1 MISTGEQAKY
11 ILENTFDNVY
21 NEVIT
26 CVFSNLTTLQFN
38 AIVHSE
44 IVRARRERFTSDND
58 EGVMDTHSLG
68 VILLNRDLAAAGLAG
83 IDATSYFMINSHRYD
98 FVTTE
103 PYCDNMMTPYQNA
116 GDVFSVFYVRRAAEL
131 ESQVSTSGESGFSF
145 GGLRGS

>member
-1 MISTGEQAKY
+1 MLSTGAQAKY
-11 ILENTFDNVY
+11 ILENTFDGVY

-26 CVFSNLTTLQFN
+26 CVFSNLITLQFN
-38 AIVHSE
+38 AIVHTE

-58 EGVMDTHSLG
+58 EGVLDTHSLG
-68 VILLNRDLAAAGLAG
+68 VILLNRDIYLAGLTT
-83 IDATSYFMINSHRYD
+83 IDATAYFIINGQRYD
-98 FVTTE
+98 FVTSE

-131 ESQVSTSGESGFSF
+131 ESQASTSGETGFSF